1 MIYYPTDYYFG
12 MNGLWW
18 LFWIGCL
25 VLMFAFAVPVPRKT
39 WRAYRESDPLLMLQ
53 RRYASGE
60 ISTAEYE
67 ERKAILERDA
77 SRSPRRPGEH
87 SAPAK
92 PHQAHHV

>member
-1 MIYYPTDYYFG
+1 MVYYPTYTYWG

-18 LFWIGCL
+18 LFWIAGL
-25 VLMFAFAVPVPRKT
+25 IFLFAFAVPVPRKT
-39 WRAYRESDPLLMLQ
+39 WRVYRESSPLLMLQ

-77 SRSPRRPGEH
+77 PTIAARRNGPSE
-87 SAPAK
+87 APV

>member
-1 MIYYPTDYYFG
+1 MIYYPTDNYFG
-12 MNGLWW
+12 MSGLWW

-25 VLMFAFAVPVPRKT
+25 IFLFAFAVPVPRKT
-39 WRAYRESDPLLMLQ
+39 WRVYRASNPLLILQ

-67 ERKAILERDA
+67 ERKIILERDV
-77 SRSPRRPGEH
+77 SRAPGSSERP
-87 SAPAK
+87 APPA